1 MTDTA
6 THVLTDQGVPIG
18 WSIIADRPELGY
30 LADPDASRP
39 ATAAELAATEAAAY
53 LEYAAAMAANAAI
66 GTAPRGPW
74 PVARAAAPA
83 PEPADDPEAAN
94 PFDALPAFMRSGTVP
109 PEAVAETQPE
119 PAADLAPVLGPI
131 AELAL
136 ERFQAQHDAQ
146 DQREATATLPA
157 VDAVDAASTETV
169 PSVTEEATP

>member
-1 MTDTA
+1 MSTA
-6 THVLTDQGVPIG
+6 PAGAHVLTDQGVPIG

-53 LEYAAAMAANAAI
+53 AEYAAAMAANAAI

-74 PVARAAAPA
+74 PVAKAAVTA
-83 PEPADDPEAAN
+83 PEPADEPESAD
-94 PFDALPAFMRSGTVP
+94 PFDALPAFMRPGTVP
-109 PEAVAETQPE
+109 PEVVAETQPE
-119 PAADLAPVLGPI
+119 PAADPAPVLGPI

-146 DQREATATLPA
+146 DQREATAVLPVA
-157 VDAVDAASTETV
+157 DAASTETV
-169 PSVTEEATP
+169 PAVTEEATS